1 MVVFLTALF
10 SFVCPRD
17 QRVVP
22 LTCFRHHRPI
32 LPMPRHAI
40 TSLQSFLSKSLIP
53 LQPVSVPIIRSARE
67 ALHKELDECDGL
79 RLVDDIHQ
87 EGADNGHD
95 HESTSGHAA
104 ETETTE

>member
-1 MVVFLTALF
+1 MPLF
-10 SFVCPRD
+10 PYHHCPD
-17 QRVVP
+17 EDG
-22 LTCFRHHRPI
+22 F
-32 LPMPRHAI
+32 
-40 TSLQSFLSKSLIP
+40 